1 MIVTCTSCS
10 KRYLVDA
17 RALGASGRTV
27 RCAGCGNTWFLAPSP
42 DAAAEL
48 APPPAE
54 IDIEAER
61 RERRVQLPAVKRS
74 RGRGGLIGWTLAVIV
89 IVAGVWG
96 LVVERAYVMN
106 AWPPATKLYAMIGYG
121 PTIADLGLRVKFAVS
136 RRDENDQP
144 VVAVDGDVTNVST
157 VTRDVPKLHVA
168 LHDGNDR
175 ELQGVDVAVT
185 DQRLLPG
192 ASIPFHTTIAQPA
205 KAATTVVVSFP
216 GLGD

>member
-17 RALGASGRTV
+17 RALGASGRSV
-27 RCAGCGNTWFLAPSP
+27 RCAGCGNTWFLAPPP
-42 DAAAEL
+42 DAAAL
-48 APPPAE
+48 AIALPPAIE
-54 IDIEAER
+54 IEGER

-74 RGRGGLIGWTLAVIV
+74 RGRGQL
-89 IVAGVWG
+89 VAWG
-96 LVVERAYVMN
+96 LVAVIIAGGVYGLVAARDYVISI
-106 AWPPATKLYAMIGYG
+106 WPPSAKLYAMIGRG
-121 PTIADLGLRVKFAVS
+121 QTIADLGLRVKFTVS
-136 RRDENDQP
+136 RKDENDQP
-144 VVAVDGDVTNVST
+144 VVAVDGDVTNVSP

-192 ASIPFHTTIAQPA
+192 ASIPFHAAIAQPA